1 MADVLVAA
9 AGAVIPP
16 PIIGLLRSAAENH
29 RMELQVWNL
38 VRTSRIVMTKSDML
52 ATNL

>member
-16 PIIGLLRSAAENH
+16 PIIGLLHSAAENH
-29 RMELQVWNL
+29 RMDLEIASMEPGSN
-38 VRTSRIVMTKSDML
+38 
-52 ATNL
+52 ATYL